1 MKISVRII
9 NEEAVNE
16 SIISTDDINC
26 FSYIDGYGSFNTV
39 NIEEGSVEIY
49 SKASDHRTLIR
60 LCRNENY
67 FIELYSSEGSLYFEV
82 KIVEFI
88 QNQSIITIAY
98 SLEGAQYR
106 IEIKFET
113 GEIDEYIQV
122 NE

>member
-9 NEEAVNE
+9 NEEVVNE
-16 SIISTDDINC
+16 SIINTDDINC

-60 LCRNENY
+60 LCRNENS

>member
-9 NEEAVNE
+9 NEETVNE
-16 SIISTDDINC
+16 SIINTDDINC

-60 LCRNENY
+60 LCRNENS

>member
-60 LCRNENY
+60 LCRNENS

-98 SLEGAQYR
+98 SLEGAQCR

>member
-16 SIISTDDINC
+16 SIINADDINC

-60 LCRNENY
+60 LCRNENS

-98 SLEGAQYR
+98 SLEGAQCR

-113 GEIDEYIQV
+113 GEIDEYI
-122 NE
+122 

>member
-16 SIISTDDINC
+16 SIINTDDINC
-26 FSYIDGYGSFNTV
+26 FSYIYGYGSFNTV

-60 LCRNENY
+60 LCRNENS

-98 SLEGAQYR
+98 SLEGTQYR

>member
-39 NIEEGSVEIY
+39 NIEKGSVEIY

-60 LCRNENY
+60 LCRNENS

-98 SLEGAQYR
+98 SLEEAQCR

>member
-16 SIISTDDINC
+16 SIINTYDINC

-60 LCRNENY
+60 LCRNENS

>member
-1 MKISVRII
+1 MKISVRIK

-60 LCRNENY
+60 LCRNENS

>member
-9 NEEAVNE
+9 NEEAANE
-16 SIISTDDINC
+16 SIINTDDINC

-60 LCRNENY
+60 LCRNENS

>member
-16 SIISTDDINC
+16 SIINTDDINS

-60 LCRNENY
+60 LCRNENS

>member
-9 NEEAVNE
+9 NEEDVNE
-16 SIISTDDINC
+16 SIINTDDINC

-60 LCRNENY
+60 LCRNENS

-88 QNQSIITIAY
+88 QNEIIP
-98 SLEGAQYR
+98 LLL
-106 IEIKFET
+106 
-113 GEIDEYIQV
+113 
-122 NE
+122 

>member
-26 FSYIDGYGSFNTV
+26 FYYIDGYGSFNTV

-60 LCRNENY
+60 LCRNENS

-98 SLEGAQYR
+98 SLEGAQCR

>member
-60 LCRNENY
+60 LCRNENS